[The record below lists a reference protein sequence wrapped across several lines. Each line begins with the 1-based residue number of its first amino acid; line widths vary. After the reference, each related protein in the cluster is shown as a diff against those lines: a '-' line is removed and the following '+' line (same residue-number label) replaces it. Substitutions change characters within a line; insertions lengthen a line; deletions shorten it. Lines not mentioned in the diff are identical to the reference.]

1 MARPSSSVL
10 TSPLDGRFARFM
22 PSETTTQQVLDARL
36 CFMVETLLP
45 FSEPQPKGL
54 ICSVRF
60 IFYWRGRL

>member
-1 MARPSSSVL
+1 
-10 TSPLDGRFARFM
+10 M